1 MQRLGLWE
9 ARFVIYAFADSL
21 HGLGREF
28 SPPRLIFLLLFGWQH
43 LLDPVVETKYVNI
56 IRNKRI
62 LLAIKPSKHDD
73 I

>member
-1 MQRLGLWE
+1 
-9 ARFVIYAFADSL
+9 L